1 MKNIINIVTSVLFAA
16 FLLIFTAA
24 FALTPDT
31 AFSEEENRSL
41 TTFPKF
47 TWERLLDGSFSSDI
61 NEYFADQFPARDAL
75 VGIKGVTETLLLKGE
90 NNGVLLGEDGQ
101 LAVRLFDAYK
111 SRLERTPDMD
121 YYYKE
126 NIAVAVDALNAFAK
140 SSAVPVTTMFPP
152 RTVDIASS
160 AFDYPT
166 EISDA
171 LDAQLK
177 ESVVPE
183 AGYIA
188 DLRKRMEDLYVNG
201 DSPANIG
208 GSNYVYFRT
217 DHHWTTYGAYI
228 AYSMLMQEW
237 GMTDEILPP
246 ESFTVET
253 IDDFYGTTWSR
264 AGYKFVEPD
273 TLEIWTCGNEDDFTT
288 TCYTEKQVKGDDGKP
303 VKVKEAS
310 KTFSGWLNRDYLTK
324 KDKYAAF
331 LDGTHNEQ
339 TVFKNGGTGR
349 PRLLIAKDSFANTMV
364 PFLAQHFDLVIVN
377 LAGRMTDLTDYV
389 SEYGCDRVL
398 IVWNR
403 ANLIE
408 NNILAAIK

>member
-16 FLLIFTAA
+16 FLLIFTVL
-24 FALTPDT
+24 FVLTPD
-31 AFSEEENRSL
+31 ADFSEEENRSL

-47 TWERLLDGSFSSDI
+47 TWKRLLDGSFSSDI
-61 NEYFADQFPARDAL
+61 NEYFADQFPLRDTL

-90 NNGVLLGEDGQ
+90 NNGVLLGDDGQ
-101 LAVRLFDAYK
+101 LAVRLFDSYK

-121 YYYKE
+121 YYYPE
-126 NIAVAVDALNAFAK
+126 NIDVSVEALNAFAK
-140 SSAVPVTTMFPP
+140 SSDVPVTTMIPP

-160 AFDYPT
+160 AFEYPT
-166 EISDA
+166 EISDR
-171 LDAQLK
+171 LDTQLA
-177 ESVVPE
+177 ESIVPE

-188 DLRKRMEDLYVNG
+188 DLRKRMEDMYSHG
-201 DSPANIG
+201 E
-208 GSNYVYFRT
+208 YVYFRT

-228 AYSMLMQEW
+228 AYTLLMQEW
-237 GMTDEILPP
+237 GMNDEILPP

-253 IDDFYGTTWSR
+253 VENFYGTTWSR
-264 AGYKFVEPD
+264 AGYKFIGPD
-273 TLEIWTCGNEDDFTT
+273 TLEVWTYGNEDDFTT
-288 TCYTEKQVKGDDGKP
+288 TCYAEKQVKGEDGKP
-303 VKVKEAS
+303 TVVKEATKS
-310 KTFSGWLNRDYLTK
+310 FSGWLNREYLTK

-339 TVFKNGGTGR
+339 TVFRNNETGR

-377 LAGRMTDLTDYV
+377 LAGRMTDLTSYAE
-389 SEYGCDRVL
+389 EYGCDRVL

>member
-1 MKNIINIVTSVLFAA
+1 MKKIIDILTSVLFAA
-16 FLLIFTAA
+16 FLFA
-24 FALTPDT
+24 FAIAFVLTPDT
-31 AFSEEENRSL
+31 NFSEEENRSL
-41 TTFPKF
+41 RTFPKF

-61 NEYFADQFPARDAL
+61 NEYFADQFPARDSL

-90 NNGVLLGEDGQ
+90 NNGVLLGDDGQ

-121 YYYKE
+121 YYYTD
-126 NIAVAVDALNAFAK
+126 NVSVAVDALNTFAK

-152 RTVDIASS
+152 RTVDVASS
-160 AFDYPT
+160 AFGYPP

-171 LDAQLK
+171 LETQLA

-183 AGYIA
+183 AGYLA
-188 DLRKRMEDLYVNG
+188 DLRTQMESRYAAG
-201 DSPANIG
+201 E
-208 GSNYVYFRT
+208 YVYFRT

-228 AYSMLMQEW
+228 AYVCLMLDWDMK
-237 GMTDEILPP
+237 DDIIPP

-253 IDDFYGTTWSR
+253 VENFYGTTWSR
-264 AGYKFVEPD
+264 AGYKFVKPD
-273 TLEIWTCGNEDDFTT
+273 TLEIWSPGNEDEFTT
-288 TCYTEKQVKGDDGKP
+288 TCYAEKQIKGEDGKP
-303 VKVKEAS
+303 TKIKEAT
-310 KTFSGWLNRDYLTK
+310 KTFSGWLNRDYLAK

-339 TVFKNGGTGR
+339 TVFKNGGTDR

-377 LAGRMTDLTDYV
+377 LAGRMTDLTSYV
-389 SEYGCDRVL
+389 EEYGCDRVL

>member
-1 MKNIINIVTSVLFAA
+1 MKNIINIVTSALFAA

-24 FALTPDT
+24 FVLTPD
-31 AFSEEENRSL
+31 ADFSEEENRSL

-101 LAVRLFDAYK
+101 LAVRLFDSYK

-121 YYYKE
+121 YYYTE

-140 SSAVPVTTMFPP
+140 SSAVPVTTMLPP
-152 RTVDIASS
+152 RTVDVASS

-171 LDAQLK
+171 LDKQLA
-177 ESVVPE
+177 ETIVPE

-201 DSPANIG
+201 DSYANIG
-208 GSNYVYFRT
+208 GSKYVYFRT

-228 AYSMLMQEW
+228 AYIMLMQEW
-237 GMTDEILPP
+237 GMKDDILPP

-253 IDDFYGTTWSR
+253 IDNFYGTTWSR

-273 TLEIWTCGNEDDFTT
+273 TLEVWTFGNEDEFTT
-288 TCYTEKQVKGDDGKP
+288 TCYTEKQVKGEDGKP
-303 VKVKEAS
+303 TKVKESTKA
-310 KTFSGWLNRDYLTK
+310 FSGWLNRDYLAK

-339 TVFKNGGTGR
+339 TVFKNGETGR
-349 PRLLIAKDSFANTMV
+349 PRLLIAKDSFANTLV

-377 LAGRMTDLTDYV
+377 LAGRMTDLTEYV
-389 SEYGCDRVL
+389 AEYGCDRVL

>member
-1 MKNIINIVTSVLFAA
+1 MKNIINILTSALFAA

-24 FALTPDT
+24 FVLTPD
-31 AFSEEENRSL
+31 ADFSEEENRSL

-61 NEYFADQFPARDAL
+61 NEYFADQFPARDML

-90 NNGVLLGEDGQ
+90 NNGVLLGEGGQ

-121 YYYKE
+121 YYYTE
-126 NIAVAVDALNAFAK
+126 NIAVSVDALNAFAQ
-140 SSAVPVTTMFPP
+140 SSDVPVTTMFPP
-152 RTVDIASS
+152 RTVDITSS
-160 AFDYPT
+160 VSDYPT

-171 LDAQLK
+171 LDVQLA
-177 ESVVPE
+177 ETIVPE

-188 DLRKRMEDLYVNG
+188 DLRERMEELYSHG
-201 DSPANIG
+201 E
-208 GSNYVYFRT
+208 YVYFRT
-217 DHHWTTYGAYI
+217 DHHWTTYGAYH
-228 AYSMLMQEW
+228 AYILLMHEW
-237 GMTDEILPP
+237 GMEDGILPP
-246 ESFTVET
+246 EAFTVEK
-253 IDDFYGTTWSR
+253 IENFYGTTWSR
-264 AGYKFVEPD
+264 AGYKFVGPD
-273 TLEIWTCGNEDDFTT
+273 TLEIWSPGNEDDFTT
-288 TCYTEKQVKGDDGKP
+288 TCYTEKQVKGEDGKP
-303 VKVKEAS
+303 TVVREVS
-310 KTFSGWLNRDYLTK
+310 KSFSGWLNREYLTR

-339 TVFKNGGTGR
+339 TVFHNTETGR

-377 LAGRMTDLTDYV
+377 LAGRMTDLTEYV
-389 SEYGCDRVL
+389 EEYGCDRVL

>member
-16 FLLIFTAA
+16 FLLIFTAV
-24 FALTPDT
+24 FVLTPD
-31 AFSEEENRSL
+31 ADFSEEENRSL

-90 NNGVLLGEDGQ
+90 NNGVLLGDGGQ

-121 YYYKE
+121 YYYTE
-126 NIAVAVDALNAFAK
+126 NVAVAVDALNAFAK
-140 SSAVPVTTMFPP
+140 SSVVPVTTMIPP

-166 EISDA
+166 EISDV
-171 LDAQLK
+171 LDAQLA
-177 ESVVPE
+177 ESIVPE
-183 AGYIA
+183 AGYLA
-188 DLRKRMEDLYVNG
+188 DLPKQMETRYNDGEYVC
-201 DSPANIG
+201 
-208 GSNYVYFRT
+208 FRT

-228 AYSMLMQEW
+228 AYIMLMQEW
-237 GMTDEILPP
+237 DMTDEILPP
-246 ESFTVET
+246 ESFAVET
-253 IDDFYGTTWSR
+253 IENFYGTTWSR

-273 TLEIWTCGNEDDFTT
+273 TLEVWTSGNEDEFTT
-288 TCYTEKQVKGDDGKP
+288 TCYTEKQVKGEDGKP
-303 VKVKEAS
+303 TKVKEAA
-310 KTFSGWLNRDYLTK
+310 KTFPGWLNREYLAK

-339 TVFKNGGTGR
+339 TVFKTTETGR
-349 PRLLIAKDSFANTMV
+349 PRLLLAKDSFANTMV

-377 LAGRMTDLTDYV
+377 LAGRMTDLTEYIN
-389 SEYGCDRVL
+389 EYGCDRVL

>member
-1 MKNIINIVTSVLFAA
+1 MKNIINIVTSALFAA

-24 FALTPDT
+24 FVLTPD
-31 AFSEEENRSL
+31 ADFSEEENRSL

-61 NEYFADQFPARDAL
+61 NEYFADQFPARDTL

-121 YYYKE
+121 YYYTE
-126 NIAVAVDALNAFAK
+126 NIDIAVDALNAFAK
-140 SSAVPVTTMFPP
+140 SSAVPVTTMLPP

-160 AFDYPT
+160 ALDYPM
-166 EISDA
+166 EIRDM
-171 LDAQLK
+171 LDKQLA
-177 ESVVPE
+177 ESIVPE
-183 AGYIA
+183 AGYLA
-188 DLRKRMEDLYVNG
+188 GLEERMEELYSSG
-201 DSPANIG
+201 E
-208 GSNYVYFRT
+208 YVYFRT

-228 AYSMLMQEW
+228 AYTLLMQEW
-237 GMTDEILPP
+237 GMEDEIIPP

-253 IDDFYGTTWSR
+253 VEDFYGTTWSR

-273 TLEIWTCGNEDDFTT
+273 TLEVWTFGNEDEFTT
-288 TCYTEKQVKGDDGKP
+288 TCYTEKQIKGEDGKP
-303 VKVKEAS
+303 TIVKEATKS
-310 KTFSGWLNRDYLTK
+310 FSGWLTRDDLSK

-339 TVFKNGGTGR
+339 TVFRNGASVGSDAGGR

-364 PFLAQHFDLVIVN
+364 PFLSQHFDLVIVN
-377 LAGRMTDLTDYV
+377 LAGRMTDLTSYAE
-389 SEYGCDRVL
+389 EYGCDRVL

>member
-1 MKNIINIVTSVLFAA
+1 MKTIINIVTSVLFAA

-24 FALTPDT
+24 FVLTPD
-31 AFSEEENRSL
+31 ADFSEEENRSL

-90 NNGVLLGEDGQ
+90 NNGVLLGDDGQ

-121 YYYKE
+121 YYYTE
-126 NIAVAVDALNAFAK
+126 NVAVAVDALNAFAK
-140 SSAVPVTTMFPP
+140 SSVVPVTTMIPP

-166 EISDA
+166 EISDV
-171 LDAQLK
+171 LDVQLA
-177 ESVVPE
+177 ESIVPE
-183 AGYIA
+183 AGYLA
-188 DLRKRMEDLYVNG
+188 DLPKQMETRYNDG
-201 DSPANIG
+201 E
-208 GSNYVYFRT
+208 YVYFRT

-228 AYSMLMQEW
+228 AYIMLMQEW
-237 GMTDEILPP
+237 DMTDEILPP
-246 ESFTVET
+246 ESFAVET
-253 IDDFYGTTWSR
+253 IENFYGTTWSR

-273 TLEIWTCGNEDDFTT
+273 TLEVWTPGNEDEFTT
-288 TCYTEKQVKGDDGKP
+288 TCYTEKQVKGEDGKP
-303 VKVKEAS
+303 TKVKEAA
-310 KTFSGWLNRDYLTK
+310 KTFPGWLNREYLTK

-339 TVFKNGGTGR
+339 TVFKTTETGR

-377 LAGRMTDLTDYV
+377 LAGRMTDLTEYV

>member
-1 MKNIINIVTSVLFAA
+1 MKKIIDILTSVLFAA
-16 FLLIFTAA
+16 FLFA
-24 FALTPDT
+24 FAIAFVLTPD
-31 AFSEEENRSL
+31 ADFSEEENRSL
-41 TTFPKF
+41 RTFPKF

-61 NEYFADQFPARDAL
+61 NEYFADQFPARDSL

-90 NNGVLLGEDGQ
+90 NNGVLLGDDGQ

-121 YYYKE
+121 YYYID
-126 NIAVAVDALNAFAK
+126 NVALATDALNAFAK

-160 AFDYPT
+160 AFGYPT

-171 LDAQLK
+171 LETQLA

-183 AGYIA
+183 AGYLA
-188 DLRKRMEDLYVNG
+188 DLRTQMESRYAAG
-201 DSPANIG
+201 E
-208 GSNYVYFRT
+208 YVYFRT

-228 AYSMLMQEW
+228 AYTMLMREW
-237 GMTDEILPP
+237 EMEDDIIPP

-253 IDDFYGTTWSR
+253 VENFYGTTWSR

-273 TLEIWTCGNEDDFTT
+273 TLEIWSPGNEDEFTT
-288 TCYTEKQVKGDDGKP
+288 TCYAEKQIKGEDGKP
-303 VKVKEAS
+303 TKIKEAT
-310 KTFSGWLNRDYLTK
+310 KTFSGWLNRDYLAK

-339 TVFKNGGTGR
+339 TVFKNGGTDRPR

-377 LAGRMTDLTDYV
+377 LAGRMTDLTSYV
-389 SEYGCDRVL
+389 EEYGCDRVL

>member
-16 FLLIFTAA
+16 FLLIFTAV
-24 FALTPDT
+24 FVFTPD
-31 AFSEEENRSL
+31 ADFSEEENRSL

-90 NNGVLLGEDGQ
+90 NNGVLLGDDGQ
-101 LAVRLFDAYK
+101 LAVRLFEAYK

-121 YYYKE
+121 YYYTE
-126 NIAVAVDALNAFAK
+126 NVAVAVDALNAFAK

-152 RTVDIASS
+152 RTVDIAVS
-160 AFDYPT
+160 ALDYPT

-171 LDAQLK
+171 LDQQLA
-177 ESVVPE
+177 ETIVPE
-183 AGYIA
+183 AGYLA
-188 DLRKRMEDLYVNG
+188 DLRKRMEDRYNE
-201 DSPANIG
+201 
-208 GSNYVYFRT
+208 YVYFRT

-228 AYSMLMQEW
+228 AYILLMQEW
-237 GMTDEILPP
+237 GMNDDILPP
-246 ESFTVET
+246 ESFSVET

-273 TLEIWTCGNEDDFTT
+273 TLEVWTSGNEDEFTT
-288 TCYTEKQVKGDDGKP
+288 TCYTEKQVKGEDGKP
-303 VKVKEAS
+303 TKVKEAE
-310 KTFSGWLNRDYLTK
+310 KTFAGWLNRDYLTK

-339 TVFKNGGTGR
+339 TVFKTTETGR

-377 LAGRMTDLTDYV
+377 LAGRMTDLTSYV
-389 SEYGCDRVL
+389 EEYGCDRVL

>member
-24 FALTPDT
+24 FVLTPD
-31 AFSEEENRSL
+31 ADFSEEENRSL

-90 NNGVLLGEDGQ
+90 NNGVLLGDDGQ

-121 YYYKE
+121 YYYTE
-126 NIAVAVDALNAFAK
+126 NVAVAVDALNAFAK
-140 SSAVPVTTMFPP
+140 SSVVPVTTMIPP

-166 EISDA
+166 EISDV
-171 LDAQLK
+171 LDAQLA
-177 ESVVPE
+177 ESIVPE
-183 AGYIA
+183 AGYLA
-188 DLRKRMEDLYVNG
+188 DLPKQMETRYNDG
-201 DSPANIG
+201 E
-208 GSNYVYFRT
+208 YVYFRT

-228 AYSMLMQEW
+228 AYIMLMQEW
-237 GMTDEILPP
+237 DMTDEILPP

-253 IDDFYGTTWSR
+253 IENFYGTTWSR

-273 TLEIWTCGNEDDFTT
+273 TLEVWTLGNEDEFTT
-288 TCYTEKQVKGDDGKP
+288 TCYTEKQVKGEDGKP
-303 VKVKEAS
+303 TKVKEAA
-310 KTFSGWLNRDYLTK
+310 KTFPGWLNREYLTK

-339 TVFKNGGTGR
+339 TVFKTTETGR
-349 PRLLIAKDSFANTMV
+349 PRLLLAKDSFANTMV
-364 PFLAQHFDLVIVN
+364 PFLVQHFDLVIVN
-377 LAGRMTDLTDYV
+377 LAGRMTDLTEYIN
-389 SEYGCDRVL
+389 EYGCDRVL

>member
-1 MKNIINIVTSVLFAA
+1 MKKIIDILTSVLFAA
-16 FLLIFTAA
+16 FIFA
-24 FALTPDT
+24 FALAFVLTPDT
-31 AFSEEENRSL
+31 DFSEEENRSL
-41 TTFPKF
+41 KTFPKF

-61 NEYFADQFPARDAL
+61 NEYFADQFPARDSL

-90 NNGVLLGEDGQ
+90 NNGVLLGDDGQ

-111 SRLERTPDMD
+111 SRLERTHDMD
-121 YYYKE
+121 YYYTE
-126 NIAVAVDALNAFAK
+126 NVALAVDALNAFAK
-140 SSAVPVTTMFPP
+140 SSAVPVTTMLPP
-152 RTVDIASS
+152 RSVDVAVS

-171 LDAQLK
+171 LDAQLA
-177 ESVVPE
+177 ESIGPE
-183 AGYIA
+183 AGYLT
-188 DLRKRMEDLYVNG
+188 DLRAQMESRYAAG
-201 DSPANIG
+201 E
-208 GSNYVYFRT
+208 YVYFRT

-228 AYSMLMQEW
+228 AYTMLMRKW
-237 GMTDEILPP
+237 GMEDEIIPQDA
-246 ESFTVET
+246 FTVET
-253 IDDFYGTTWSR
+253 VENFYGTTWSR

-273 TLEIWTCGNEDDFTT
+273 TLEIWSPGNEDEFTT
-288 TCYTEKQVKGDDGKP
+288 TCYAEKQIKGEDGKP
-303 VKVKEAS
+303 AKVKEAY
-310 KTFSGWLNRDYLTK
+310 KTFPGWLNRDYLAK

-339 TVFKNGGTGR
+339 TIFKNGENDR

-377 LAGRMTDLTDYV
+377 LAGRMTDLTSYIE
-389 SEYGCDRVL
+389 EYGCDRVL